1 MALGISIGTV
11 HSIGKDIPQKE
22 QNAHVLEDIRTKEIE
37 IPIIFSKKDRKS
49 VV

>member
-22 QNAHVLEDIRTKEIE
+22 QNAHVLEDI
-37 IPIIFSKKDRKS
+37 DRKS